1 MEQDIPDDLGH
12 VLPVNIALQTQPGP
26 MSARQIIRALLG
38 RGLAG
43 GAYHAEIR
51 HRGTQKHHV
60 GTGFQLLGDL
70 VGVEGNDM
78 LKLTQFSVD
87 LLHIRIIA
95 DVDEGI
101 IVGDNPAFLTQPRQI
116 TKGFHR
122 FGREDDVGLTLW
134 DDVGKDFIVGDSR
147 FKYIYE
153 ENRCVAAARNNAI
166 NASNGKYILPL
177 DPDDIIDKEYM
188 EKAVSFLDSH
198 CDYSIYYG
206 ACLRFGEGIR
216 PYNWG
221 ILYSGYKELLK
232 VNSIYNA
239 AVFRRADFD
248 KSGGYNESIPSHE
261 DWEFYV
267 RLLYHNDKVYQT
279 DDVVFYYR
287 QVQASRNSH
296 TSRKY
301 RKAFPLIISLN
312 KQIYAEYGVS
322 NKWYKRLYYKLRDKN
337 K

>member
-1 MEQDIPDDLGH
+1 MEREITDTVNGKSLVSVIIPCYNMEKYVIESLTSVKG
-12 VLPVNIALQTQPGP
+12 QT
-26 MSARQIIRALLG
+26 
-38 RGLAG
+38 
-43 GAYHAEIR
+43 YDNWEC
-51 HRGTQKHHV
+51 
-60 GTGFQLLGDL
+60 
-70 VGVEGNDM
+70 
-78 LKLTQFSVD
+78 
-87 LLHIRIIA
+87 
-95 DVDEGI
+95 I
-101 IVGDNPAFLTQPRQI
+101 IVDDGSKDGSAKSI
-116 TKGFHR
+116 KGF
-122 FGREDDVGLTLW
+122 
-134 DDVGKDFIVGDSR
+134 IAGDSR

-153 ENRCVAAARNNAI
+153 ENRGVAAARNNAI
-166 NASNGKYILPL
+166 KDSKGKYILPL
-177 DPDDIIDKEYM
+177 DPDDTIGKEYL

-206 ACLRFGEGIR
+206 ACILFGEGIQSH
-216 PYNWG
+216 NWG
-221 ILYSGYKELLK
+221 IVFKGYKNLLE

-248 KSGGYNESIPSHE
+248 KVGGYNEDLPSHE

-301 RKAFPLIISLN
+301 RKAFPLIIRLN
-312 KQIYAEYGVS
+312 KRIYTEYGVS
-322 NKWYKRLYYKLRDKN
+322 NKWYKRLYYKWRDKN

>member
-1 MEQDIPDDLGH
+1 MEEKITNIVNGKSLVSVIVPCYNMEKYILESLASVKNQTYHHWECIIVDDGSKD
-12 VLPVNIALQTQPGP
+12 G
-26 MSARQIIRALLG
+26 SARVI
-38 RGLAG
+38 
-43 GAYHAEIR
+43 
-51 HRGTQKHHV
+51 
-60 GTGFQLLGDL
+60 
-70 VGVEGNDM
+70 
-78 LKLTQFSVD
+78 
-87 LLHIRIIA
+87 
-95 DVDEGI
+95 
-101 IVGDNPAFLTQPRQI
+101 
-116 TKGFHR
+116 
-122 FGREDDVGLTLW
+122 
-134 DDVGKDFIVGDSR
+134 KDFIVGDSR

-153 ENRCVAAARNNAI
+153 ENRGVAAARNNAI
-166 NASNGKYILPL
+166 KASNGKYILPL